1 MTDEERAE
9 LMGFRR
15 QALLEYMRDIS
26 DRCWAAGWQ
35 DGLEADL
42 YLIAFEGACPEYG
55 MGEVTVFEQERLRYC
70 ATMADCWF
78 SWCNDTKEPMPISLE
93 EAKTRYQ
100 HIRPAGVEAG
110 RTVEEVVSL
119 YEDSGPQDWVLT
131 ANPEPEAN
139 EPSSISWLLDWV
151 YRAHE
156 NYAYQQDQLVHLV
169 RRHDLRFDLSY
180 GRCDVRIVEPSW
192 LPKEFPRAD
201 GCTPENP
208 CGKVRRC
215 VSCVE
220 LGGTVADRSDGTR

>member
-1 MTDEERAE
+1 
-9 LMGFRR
+9 
-15 QALLEYMRDIS
+15 
-26 DRCWAAGWQ
+26 
-35 DGLEADL
+35 
-42 YLIAFEGACPEYG
+42 
-55 MGEVTVFEQERLRYC
+55 
-70 ATMADCWF
+70 
-78 SWCNDTKEPMPISLE
+78 
-93 EAKTRYQ
+93 
-100 HIRPAGVEAG
+100 
-110 RTVEEVVSL
+110 
-119 YEDSGPQDWVLT
+119 
-131 ANPEPEAN
+131 
-139 EPSSISWLLDWV
+139 V